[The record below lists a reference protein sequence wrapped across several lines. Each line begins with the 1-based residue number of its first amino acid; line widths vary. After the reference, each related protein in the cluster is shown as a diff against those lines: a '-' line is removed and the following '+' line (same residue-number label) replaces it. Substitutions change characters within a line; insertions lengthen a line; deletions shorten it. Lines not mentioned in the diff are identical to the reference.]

1 MRHSNFAL
9 TIVML
14 VYVIVFVF
22 GTIFIYDLQAY
33 FAKQFTLSS
42 VCYNDTSNNGEDK
55 MTAKI
60 KWINE
65 SQFCFDLMNPYI
77 QIISKIVISRTVC
90 DIEIGS
96 TILYVGVFVSQLYF
110 NNASIFTF
118 VFDVFL
124 VLVLVVLV
132 PSTFYFCTS
141 VMEAERKM
149 KVRWR

>member
-1 MRHSNFAL
+1 MINL
-9 TIVML
+9 I
-14 VYVIVFVF
+14 
-22 GTIFIYDLQAY
+22 
-33 FAKQFTLSS
+33 
-42 VCYNDTSNNGEDK
+42 CYNDTSNNGEDK